1 MKKNIKIL
9 SSIFASLVLALV
21 ISVSSFAEGLTTVIS
36 VSIPGAVTL
45 QVGNHGKV
53 SLNGTEYTGYV
64 RLPAAGGESYTYTI
78 SPSLLYRI
86 DKVIYNG
93 TDVTSSVVDN
103 TFAAPPTTGN
113 DNLSV
118 SFKLIGSGTPTYKLT
133 FHSNGHGTDPAV
145 QYVLSGYK
153 AYDPSL
159 AKEGDWTFYGWYK
172 NNVCSEDQKFDFNT
186 AITSDMD
193 LYALWKQDEKTS
205 VATTPGA
212 GESTAS
218 ASNETG
224 SEAGNDTTID
234 DNNSASEAVSEAGK
248 NDNGDVTASE
258 NDSDK
263 SSEDSESSDDNEQN
277 ESLVGDNGEGEA
289 STENIEPEDVP
300 QNSGGLLP
308 NPWVWIILG
317 CLLSVTVVLG
327 AIYISKKNSTEE

>member
-21 ISVSSFAEGLTTVIS
+21 ISVASFAEGLTTVIS

-78 SPSLLYRI
+78 SPSFLYRI

-93 TDVTSSVVDN
+93 TDVTNSIVDN

-153 AYDPSL
+153 AYEPSL

-205 VATTPGA
+205 VTTAPGA

-234 DNNSASEAVSEAGK
+234 DNNSASE
-248 NDNGDVTASE
+248 
-258 NDSDK
+258 
-263 SSEDSESSDDNEQN
+263 DSESSDDNEQN

-289 STENIEPEDVP
+289 STGNIEPEDVP

-327 AIYISKKNSTEE
+327 AIYISKKKSTEE

>member
-21 ISVSSFAEGLTTVIS
+21 ISVSSFAEGLTTMIS

-64 RLPAAGGESYTYTI
+64 RLPAAGGVSYTYTI

-118 SFKLIGSGTPTYKLT
+118 SFNLIGSGTPTYKLT
-133 FHSNGHGTDPAV
+133 FYSNGHGTDPAV

-153 AYDPSL
+153 AYEPSL

-205 VATTPGA
+205 VTTTPGA

-218 ASNETG
+218 DSNETG

-234 DNNSASEAVSEAGK
+234 DNNSA
-248 NDNGDVTASE
+248 
-258 NDSDK
+258 
-263 SSEDSESSDDNEQN
+263 SEDSESSDDNEQN

-289 STENIEPEDVP
+289 SAGSIEPEDVL
-300 QNSGGLLP
+300 QNSGGMLP

-327 AIYISKKNSTEE
+327 AIYISTKKSTEE